1 MPAEIVQFL
10 RETIGLDAGSIGR
23 GVVERA
29 ILDRQRAAGAADA
42 IAYLARLRSSKEEL
56 QALIEAVVVPETWFF
71 RDPGAFDA
79 LSSVVRHGAVPMA
92 TEPLR
97 LLSVPCSTGEEPYS
111 MAMALLDAG
120 VPSARFQV
128 DAMEISTR
136 ALALAEAATYGRNS
150 FRGSGAMGREHH
162 FEPAPRGRRV
172 CERVRRQV
180 RFRHGNMLACP
191 FAPGRDR
198 FDIVFCRNLLIY
210 FDRAAQDRA
219 IQTLGAL
226 LKPEGLL
233 FVGSSEGGLALNH
246 AFVSAKLP
254 MSFAFRRPH
263 ARADRSRTATKRRAA
278 RATAAAPAPAAAEAR
293 PVAAVTLEEIRA
305 VADQG
310 RFDEAAALCE
320 EHVRAMGPS
329 ADAFCLLGVVRDAA
343 GEVDAAA
350 ASYRKALYLEP
361 AHADAV
367 MHLALLVERQG
378 REAEAKVLWSRARRL
393 TAGGAR

>member
-263 ARADRSRTATKRRAA
+263 ARADRARTATKRRAA

>member
-254 MSFAFRRPH
+254 MAFAFRRPH

-310 RFDEAAALCE
+310 RFDEAAVLCE

>member
-1 MPAEIVQFL
+1 
-10 RETIGLDAGSIGR
+10 
-23 GVVERA
+23 
-29 ILDRQRAAGAADA
+29 
-42 IAYLARLRSSKEEL
+42 
-56 QALIEAVVVPETWFF
+56 
-71 RDPGAFDA
+71 
-79 LSSVVRHGAVPMA
+79 
-92 TEPLR
+92 
-97 LLSVPCSTGEEPYS
+97 

>member
-1 MPAEIVQFL
+1 MPAGIVQFL

-29 ILDRQRAAGAADA
+29 ILDRQTAAGAADA

-254 MSFAFRRPH
+254 MAFAFRRPH

>member
-254 MSFAFRRPH
+254 MAFAFRRPH

>member
-1 MPAEIVQFL
+1 MPAEIVQLL

-191 FAPGRDR
+191 FVPGRDR
-198 FDIVFCRNLLIY
+198 FDVVFCRNLLIY

-233 FVGSSEGGLALNH
+233 FVGPSEGGLALNH

-263 ARADRSRTATKRRAA
+263 ARADRSRTAT
-278 RATAAAPAPAAAEAR
+278 
-293 PVAAVTLEEIRA
+293 
-305 VADQG
+305 
-310 RFDEAAALCE
+310 
-320 EHVRAMGPS
+320 
-329 ADAFCLLGVVRDAA
+329 
-343 GEVDAAA
+343 
-350 ASYRKALYLEP
+350 
-361 AHADAV
+361 
-367 MHLALLVERQG
+367 
-378 REAEAKVLWSRARRL
+378 
-393 TAGGAR
+393 

>member
-1 MPAEIVQFL
+1 
-10 RETIGLDAGSIGR
+10 
-23 GVVERA
+23 
-29 ILDRQRAAGAADA
+29 
-42 IAYLARLRSSKEEL
+42 
-56 QALIEAVVVPETWFF
+56 
-71 RDPGAFDA
+71 
-79 LSSVVRHGAVPMA
+79 MA

-136 ALALAEAATYGRNS
+136 ALDLAAAATYGRNS

-162 FEPAPRGRRV
+162 FEPTTRGRRV
-172 CERVRRQV
+172 CDRVRRQV
-180 RFRHGNMLACP
+180 RFRHGNLLVSP
-191 FAPGRDR
+191 FVPGRDR

-246 AFVSAKLP
+246 AFVSARLP
-254 MSFAFRRPH
+254 MAFAFRRSRAATTRLA
-263 ARADRSRTATKRRAA
+263 ARPVRRAA
-278 RATAAAPAPAAAEAR
+278 RQPIAPVPPPAEMAPPA
-293 PVAAVTLEEIRA
+293 VAVTLEEIRA

-320 EHVRAMGPS
+320 EHVRVLGPS

-350 ASYRKALYLEP
+350 ACYRKALYLEP

-378 REAEAKVLWSRARRL
+378 HAAEAKVLWSRARRL

>member
-1 MPAEIVQFL
+1 MPAGIVQFL

-136 ALALAEAATYGRNS
+136 ALTLAEAATYGRNS

-254 MSFAFRRPH
+254 MAFAFRRPH

-278 RATAAAPAPAAAEAR
+278 RATAAAPAPAAAEAP

>member
-254 MSFAFRRPH
+254 MAFAFRRPH
-263 ARADRSRTATKRRAA
+263 RSRAATKRRAA
-278 RATAAAPAPAAAEAR
+278 RATAAAPAPAAAEAP
-293 PVAAVTLEEIRA
+293 PVVAVTLEEIRA

>member
-1 MPAEIVQFL
+1 
-10 RETIGLDAGSIGR
+10 
-23 GVVERA
+23 
-29 ILDRQRAAGAADA
+29 
-42 IAYLARLRSSKEEL
+42 
-56 QALIEAVVVPETWFF
+56 
-71 RDPGAFDA
+71 
-79 LSSVVRHGAVPMA
+79 
-92 TEPLR
+92 
-97 LLSVPCSTGEEPYS
+97 

-136 ALALAEAATYGRNS
+136 ALTLAEAATYGRNS
-150 FRGSGAMGREHH
+150 FRGSGAMGREHL

-254 MSFAFRRPH
+254 MAFAFRRPH

-293 PVAAVTLEEIRA
+293 PVAAVTREEIRA
-305 VADQG
+305 VAAQG
-310 RFDEAAALCE
+310 RVCWAWCAT
-320 EHVRAMGPS
+320 P
-329 ADAFCLLGVVRDAA
+329 
-343 GEVDAAA
+343 
-350 ASYRKALYLEP
+350 
-361 AHADAV
+361 
-367 MHLALLVERQG
+367 LARWTPLPRPT
-378 REAEAKVLWSRARRL
+378 ARRS
-393 TAGGAR
+393 TSSRPTPTR

>member
-254 MSFAFRRPH
+254 MAFAFRRPH

-278 RATAAAPAPAAAEAR
+278 RATAAAPAPAAAEAP

>member
-29 ILDRQRAAGAADA
+29 ILDRQTAAGAADA

-233 FVGSSEGGLALNH
+233 FVGSSEGGLALNP

-254 MSFAFRRPH
+254 MAFAFRRPH

-278 RATAAAPAPAAAEAR
+278 RATAAAPAPAAAEAP